1 MLNSVDKELVKNRF
15 GKSLLTY
22 DKNAIVQKHMAS
34 ELLAAVI
41 RFKGNNFDK
50 ILEIGCGTGFL
61 SKEILGQLNFNTL
74 FANDIVE
81 ESINQV
87 KMLSKKIE
95 KLSGDCES
103 ISFPNGLNLVIS
115 NATFQW
121 IEDFVSLTEKINFNL
136 NEDGIF
142 AFSTFEKQNLYQ
154 IKTIT
159 GNSLNYYA
167 KSEIEN
173 ILSKN
178 FKIIFSHTET
188 INVEFESVH
197 EILKHLK
204 LSGVNSLGTTK
215 WTKSN
220 LKDFEYKYNKFFR
233 NNMGKLIL
241 TYKPMYF
248 ICAKINF

>member
-61 SKEILGQLNFNTL
+61 SKEILEQIYFNKL
-74 FANDIVE
+74 FANDIVD
-81 ESINQV
+81 ESVNKIRL
-87 KMLSKKIE
+87 LSE
-95 KLSGDCES
+95 KVTELCGDCEH
-103 ISFPNGLNLVIS
+103 ISFPTGLDLVIS

-121 IEDFVSLTEKINFNL
+121 IENFVSLTEKINSCL
-136 NEDGIF
+136 NKEGIF

-159 GNSLNYYA
+159 GKSLNYYA

-173 ILSKN
+173 ILSGN
-178 FKIIFSHTET
+178 LKILFSHTET

-204 LSGVNSLGTTK
+204 LSGVNSLGPTK